1 MIPLLTIEGVHGVPT
16 PPPSPLPLCMFSS
29 TPLASRATLHPGDPQ
44 LLSMW
49 RRGLPPSARGALWCM
64 AIGNR
69 LGLSDDDF
77 DARVAAA
84 NSDAAPPAADSGAVH
99 AVFEA
104 ADDTAA
110 DAADAADAAAA
121 DDDCSARNASFA

>member
-1 MIPLLTIEGVHGVPT
+1 
-16 PPPSPLPLCMFSS
+16 MFSS

-84 NSDAAPPAADSGAVH
+84 NADAAAPAADSGVVPGA
-99 AVFEA
+99 AAGANDSAAEA
-104 ADDTAA
+104 T
-110 DAADAADAAAA
+110 AAAA
-121 DDDCSARNASFA
+121 AAAATFAIDETTHDGDDKAEREALLRAQIEMDLQRTMPR